1 MNIELKLTD
10 PRLEQ
15 WGLPTFA
22 TAGSA
27 AVDLMACAIY
37 GKTADNKPDFA
48 ARRSME
54 APAQIEAGQVL
65 YVGVGFA
72 MDIGKAEVGAFIL
85 PRSGMGSALGL
96 VMGNGTGLIDSDYQR
111 EVIVAC
117 LNRNAAGQAAITIKP
132 GDRIAQMY
140 FAPVL
145 RPNWSVVTD
154 FSRSTERGLGG
165 FGSTGSGSKAAK

>member
-1 MNIELKLTD
+1 MQIELKLTD
-10 PRLEQ
+10 QRLEH
-15 WGLPTFA
+15 WGLPNFA
-22 TAGSA
+22 TPGSA
-27 AVDLMACAIY
+27 AVDLMACAVY

-48 ARRSME
+48 ARKALDAAASIPPGE
-54 APAQIEAGQVL
+54 VL

-72 MDIGKAEVGAFIL
+72 MDMGRAEVAAFIL

-117 LNRNAAGQAAITIKP
+117 LNRNAPGGAAITIKP
-132 GDRIAQMY
+132 GDRIAQMV

-145 RPNWSVVTD
+145 RPEWKVVAD

-165 FGSTGSGSKAAK
+165 FGSTDGKK